1 MKKKPFSIPA
11 KRKRRSLRSG
21 GLGGDL
27 SPQRGSGRSPESS
40 RYFMQS
46 KALGACLRHLS
57 GFSRSLAIWVFLQ
70 LKRTSRLPLSWWYRS
85 SSTFSNPLNC
95 LYSLLKEWK
104 LNVWMPILPPHSHAS
119 KPGEFKIL
127 GGKEE
132 YWDTQWTHIS
142 LLVLCLQWYR
152 FDLSTLDHSV
162 HLNVISENSP
172 HRFRITFI

>member
-1 MKKKPFSIPA
+1 MRMSILEKKSLVSQQSDA
-11 KRKRRSLRSG
+11 VGVTNRRGPLD
-21 GLGGDL
+21 LGVWGEIWA
-27 SPQRGSGRSPESS
+27 PQRGSGRSPESS

-104 LNVWMPILPPHSHAS
+104 LNAWMPILPPHSHAS
-119 KPGEFKIL
+119 KTKGIQNFRGERRIL
-127 GGKEE
+127 R
-132 YWDTQWTHIS
+132 YWTHIS
-142 LLVLCLQWYR
+142 
-152 FDLSTLDHSV
+152 
-162 HLNVISENSP
+162 
-172 HRFRITFI
+172 